1 MTSPEDDDDLEQALR
16 RALSGA
22 ADKVEPGADGLDK
35 IHARIDGRPPRP
47 WLLSVV
53 FGVLDRVRNWTWHGH
68 WAWQESLPRPGAL
81 WRRRSRRS
89 NFPRWDI
96 KWLRLVTALAGVAV
110 LAGIALGV
118 QPVRDAILQAS
129 TSLNG
134 GGGGPTR
141 GGGGT
146 EGDGTQTSGGNGA
159 PTASGAAPGGGQPS
173 QGSTATVTGKSQSA
187 TPHSV
192 STARCVATALPVVTA
207 AEPSPTSVV
216 PGASGTTPAT
226 KVTSPATS
234 SPTQPN
240 YTATDVPTCPVGSP
254 TSSPTPTPTSSP
266 SSPAPTPA
274 DVSETPVTAPSNSD
288 PSQDPAPAP
297 TPTPAPTAS
306 TRSPTAGPARNYPS
320 DPSSSRGAG
329 RDARHAQLDVWR
341 AHRR

>member
-1 MTSPEDDDDLEQALR
+1 MTSPEDDDLEQALR
-16 RALSGA
+16 RALSGE

-35 IHARIDGRPPRP
+35 IRARIDGRPPRP
-47 WLLSVV
+47 WLVSVV

-81 WRRRSRRS
+81 WGRRSRRS

-110 LAGIALGV
+110 LAGVALGV
-118 QPVRDAILQAS
+118 QPVRQAILQAS

-134 GGGGPTR
+134 GGGPTR
-141 GGGGT
+141 GSAGT
-146 EGDGTQTSGGNGA
+146 EGDGTQASGGNGA

-187 TPHSV
+187 TPHSA

-207 AEPSPTSVV
+207 AEPSPTSAI
-216 PGASGTTPAT
+216 PDASGTAPTT

-234 SPTQPN
+234 SPASPTQPN

-254 TSSPTPTPTSSP
+254 TSSPTPTPTSAP
-266 SSPAPTPA
+266 SSPAPTPT
-274 DVSETPVTAPSNSD
+274 DVSQTPVTAPSDSD

-297 TPTPAPTAS
+297 TPTPTPTAS
-306 TRSPTAGPARNYPS
+306 TRWPTKNYPS
-320 DPSSSRGAG
+320 DSPSSHGTG
-329 RDARHAQLDVWR
+329 RDSRATRHVELDVWR